1 MNTKVERIFHTPEG
15 VRDLYGSECAAKRR
29 LQERIHQVFRSHGFE
44 DIQTPT
50 FEYFE
55 VFSNEVGTI
64 PSRELYKFFDREN
77 DTLVLRPDFTPSI
90 SRACASFFSP
100 DQEVVNLCYTG
111 SAFTNT
117 SSLQGRLNETTQMGV
132 EKMGDKS
139 TQADAEIL
147 AMTVECLLASGLKD
161 FQISIGQVD
170 YFKSLLEDVSLSPAE
185 EERLRALISQKNYF
199 AVEELVKEIRLPNQ
213 QARAFSML
221 PRMFGSKQIL
231 EKAAALTDSP
241 KALSAVRRLQ
251 EIYDLLCVYGYE
263 RYITFDFGMLSKF
276 RYYTGIIFQGY
287 TYGSGEALLKGG
299 RYDELLKHLG
309 KDAPSVGFVIIVD
322 ALLAALEKE
331 GSPVLDEEEAPVIL
345 TYKPEESR
353 EAILNAMSMRREG
366 KRVAM
371 KLAKEA

>member
-29 LQERIHQVFRSHGFE
+29 LQERIHQVFCSHGFE

-299 RYDELLKHLG
+299 RYDELLKHFG